1 MLLNISINSFTN
13 KMLLTI
19 FIDSAESLLHT
30 KGTSEGAEA
39 TDDREE
45 EGITTYSHTLLIKK
59 SDNTCRV
66 YIHVHHVVVYMYI
79 Q

>member
-39 TDDREE
+39 RDDRRR
-45 EGITTYSHTLLIKK
+45 G
-59 SDNTCRV
+59 D
-66 YIHVHHVVVYMYI
+66 HHIQPHPFNLEKRYYM
-79 Q
+79 